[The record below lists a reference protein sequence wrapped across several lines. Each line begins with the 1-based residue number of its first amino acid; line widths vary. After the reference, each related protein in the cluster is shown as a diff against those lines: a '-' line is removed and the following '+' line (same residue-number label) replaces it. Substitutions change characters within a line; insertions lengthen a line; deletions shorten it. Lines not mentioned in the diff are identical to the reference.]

1 MNLGIHLIILRRIM
15 NMGMYKKI
23 FEDYVKNNKNEEDL
37 NIICNQLDNK
47 SDRNLIDRKNF
58 IGHFTASCFVVSKK
72 NK

>member
-1 MNLGIHLIILRRIM
+1 
-15 NMGMYKKI
+15 MGMYKKI

-58 IGHFTASCFVVSKK
+58 TGHFTASCFVVSKK
-72 NK
+72 SKKNYISLS

>member
-1 MNLGIHLIILRRIM
+1 
-15 NMGMYKKI
+15 MGMYKKI

-58 IGHFTASCFVVSKK
+58 TGHFTASCFFF
-72 NK
+72 